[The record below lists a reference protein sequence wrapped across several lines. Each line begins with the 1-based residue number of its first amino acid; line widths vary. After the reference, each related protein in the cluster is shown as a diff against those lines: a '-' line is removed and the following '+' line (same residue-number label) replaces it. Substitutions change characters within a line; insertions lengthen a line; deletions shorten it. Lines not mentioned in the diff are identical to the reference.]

1 MISCVNPFVL
11 SLQCFSFKSC
21 DMGLAQLCHHGVI
34 VVTSPWHSCANA
46 VLQLCQLGDRIP
58 VIVFNVCIK
67 FLCGGNSAV
76 SEDIQYMLLFGRRE

>member
-34 VVTSPWHSCANA
+34 VVTSPWHSCVA
-46 VLQLCQLGDRIP
+46 VMSIERPDYQ
-58 VIVFNVCIK
+58 
-67 FLCGGNSAV
+67 S
-76 SEDIQYMLLFGRRE
+76 

>member
-1 MISCVNPFVL
+1 MISCVNAFLL

-46 VLQLCQLGDRIP
+46 VLQLCQLRDRITSHSLQRMHQIL
-58 VIVFNVCIK
+58 VWW
-67 FLCGGNSAV
+67 
-76 SEDIQYMLLFGRRE
+76 

>member
-34 VVTSPWHSCANA
+34 VVPM
-46 VLQLCQLGDRIP
+46 LCCSY
-58 VIVFNVCIK
+58 VN
-67 FLCGGNSAV
+67 
-76 SEDIQYMLLFGRRE
+76 

>member
-46 VLQLCQLGDRIP
+46 VLQLL
-58 VIVFNVCIK
+58 F
-67 FLCGGNSAV
+67 S
-76 SEDIQYMLLFGRRE
+76 LL

>member
-46 VLQLCQLGDRIP
+46 VLQLCQLRDRITSHSLQR
-58 VIVFNVCIK
+58 K

>member
-34 VVTSPWHSCANA
+34 VVTSPGGRGWGYCCVA
-46 VLQLCQLGDRIP
+46 VMSIERPDYQ
-58 VIVFNVCIK
+58 
-67 FLCGGNSAV
+67 S
-76 SEDIQYMLLFGRRE
+76 

>member
-34 VVTSPWHSCANA
+34 VVTSPWHSYVNWETG
-46 VLQLCQLGDRIP
+46 LP

>member
-21 DMGLAQLCHHGVI
+21 DMGLAQLCHYGVI
-34 VVTSPWHSCANA
+34 VVPM
-46 VLQLCQLGDRIP
+46 LCCSYVNWETGLP

>member
-46 VLQLCQLGDRIP
+46 VLQLCQLRDRITSH
-58 VIVFNVCIK
+58 VCIK

>member
-46 VLQLCQLGDRIP
+46 VLQLCQLRDRITSHSLQRMHQIL
-58 VIVFNVCIK
+58 V
-67 FLCGGNSAV
+67 GW
-76 SEDIQYMLLFGRRE
+76 

>member
-34 VVTSPWHSCANA
+34 VVTSPWH
-46 VLQLCQLGDRIP
+46 QLCQCC
-58 VIVFNVCIK
+58 V
-67 FLCGGNSAV
+67 AV
-76 SEDIQYMLLFGRRE
+76 MSIERPDYQS

>member
-34 VVTSPWHSCANA
+34 VVTSPGGVSKCA
-46 VLQLCQLGDRIP
+46 P
-58 VIVFNVCIK
+58 SF
-67 FLCGGNSAV
+67 F
-76 SEDIQYMLLFGRRE
+76 

>member
-34 VVTSPWHSCANA
+34 VVTSPWHSCATT
-46 VLQLCQLGDRIP
+46 
-58 VIVFNVCIK
+58 
-67 FLCGGNSAV
+67 V
-76 SEDIQYMLLFGRRE
+76 SLL

>member
-34 VVTSPWHSCANA
+34 VVTSVA
-46 VLQLCQLGDRIP
+46 QLCQCC
-58 VIVFNVCIK
+58 V
-67 FLCGGNSAV
+67 AV
-76 SEDIQYMLLFGRRE
+76 MSIGRPDYQS

>member
-34 VVTSPWHSCANA
+34 VVQHILNI
-46 VLQLCQLGDRIP
+46 LR
-58 VIVFNVCIK
+58 N
-67 FLCGGNSAV
+67 CGVTTTQEFDAYV
-76 SEDIQYMLLFGRRE
+76 EDYDW